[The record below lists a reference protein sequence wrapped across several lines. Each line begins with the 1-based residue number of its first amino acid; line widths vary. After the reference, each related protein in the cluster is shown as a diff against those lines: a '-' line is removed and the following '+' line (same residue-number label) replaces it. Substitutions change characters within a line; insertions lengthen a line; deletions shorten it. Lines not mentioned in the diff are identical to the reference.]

1 MKQKQIWPR
10 RIAAVL
16 LVCSCFGT
24 LYAGASAAQGA
35 FDDLENLSDVNYT
48 DTDAFFSERQRA
60 QEELALYA
68 MAYLPLLDEDG
79 SLQASPAQKKALQ
92 GAILV
97 NDYGPAA
104 WEETYDY
111 YLACGG
117 SVKSSGSLADGD
129 PVQTFL
135 AEHAYASCLQE
146 ETQTLAGAERQ
157 ISAQLATQACSSA
170 DGKTHW
176 FQCGNNTAWYSTD
189 STIAAAEKSAIW
201 RSRPL
206 YRVDCEIQKEP
217 DGAVSSTTFYA
228 LARIAEQK
236 GYDALYQCGTDAVS
250 AFLRQPL
257 ETDILYL
264 AEEDGKLYCMTQPG
278 KSVERVPM
286 WYGVRET
293 DAVWQLGTVLKT
305 EDTGRTASIRERV
318 NWSGSVSGDPV
329 VCVAPKPA
337 YLEEKQAVLTEQ
349 MQRARGITILGCAS
363 LLLLMISGIYLL
375 FASGLAEDA
384 QGKHCWVLGRGDRI
398 GAEWYVLGCFLVLCI
413 VMPQLCDQGG
423 SDVLTALEFLTTD
436 LDWQR
441 AAFAALLTVPLVV
454 IYAACLSIVRRW
466 KAGKLLETCSG
477 YRCVKKLMDKENFQ
491 SFRHAAPVE
500 KRMTRR
506 LLVFLGAMSLDAFCC
521 VLAAWDGNDG
531 ALCGLL
537 LLALL
542 GILLYLLMTLRSY
555 REIGRLTQRI
565 DRMHTGQFEAEPV
578 VPGTASLTRQS
589 MEQLN
594 SISDSIRTAVDK
606 ELRAERTKI
615 DLVTNVSH
623 DLKTPLTS
631 IVSYID
637 LLSKE
642 ALPAQARDY
651 VQVLE
656 RKSARLT
663 QIVADVFS
671 LAKATAGAEI
681 ACEPLDAVVLLRQV
695 LADMDDTITNSG
707 RTVRLRLGCET
718 YPIYAEGAKLYRV
731 FQNLLD
737 NALRYSLAGTRIYV
751 ALESEA
757 LLMTVRIQN
766 TASYEMDFTEEDI
779 LERFARGDTSRTEDG
794 SGLGLSIAQSFTEA
808 CGGRFRI
815 RVDGDQFVAAVSFPR
830 YQQPKTDA
838 EA

>member
-1 MKQKQIWPR
+1 MKHKQIWPR

-60 QEELALYA
+60 QEELSLYA

-79 SLQASPAQKKALQ
+79 TLQASSVQQKALQ
-92 GAILV
+92 NAMPV

-104 WEETYDY
+104 WAETYDY

-117 SVKSSGSLADGD
+117 NVKSSDALADGD
-129 PVQTFL
+129 PVQAFL
-135 AEHAYASCLQE
+135 EEHAYASCLQDE
-146 ETQTLAGAERQ
+146 MQTLAGDERH

-176 FQCGNNTAWYSTD
+176 FQCGSNTAWYSTD
-189 STIAAAEKSAIW
+189 STVAGAEKSIIW
-201 RSRPL
+201 RERPL
-206 YRVDCEIQKEP
+206 YRVDCEIQKAP
-217 DGAVSSTTFYA
+217 DGTASSTIFYA

-236 GYDALYQCGTDAVS
+236 EYDALYQCGTDAVS
-250 AFLRQPL
+250 AFLAQPP
-257 ETDILYL
+257 ESDILYL

-278 KSVERVPM
+278 KSVTQVPM
-286 WYGVRET
+286 WYGVNET
-293 DAVWQLGTVLKT
+293 DTVWQLGTVLETK
-305 EDTGRTASIRERV
+305 DTGRMTSVREQA
-318 NWSGSVSGDPV
+318 NWSGSAIGDPI
-329 VCVAPKPA
+329 VCVAPKAA

-349 MQRARGITILGCAS
+349 MQHARGITVLGCAGF
-363 LLLLMISGIYLL
+363 LLLMISGIYLL
-375 FASGLAEDA
+375 FASGLAEDE
-384 QGKHCWVLGRGDRI
+384 QGKSCWVLGRGDRI
-398 GAEWYVLGCFLVLCI
+398 GAEWCVLGCLVLLCI
-413 VMPQLCDQGG
+413 AATSLDTQSGRDFF
-423 SDVLTALEFLTTD
+423 TALEFLTTD
-436 LDWQR
+436 LGWQR
-441 AAFAALLTVPLVV
+441 AAFAALLTVPLVA

-466 KAGKLLETCSG
+466 KARKLLETCSC
-477 YRCVKKLMDKENFQ
+477 YRCVKKLMDKANLQ

-521 VLAAWDGNDG
+521 ILAAWDGSEG
-531 ALCGLL
+531 ALLGFL

-565 DRMHTGQFEAEPV
+565 DRIHAGHFEAEPV
-578 VPGTASLTRQS
+578 VPGTAALTRQS

-642 ALPAQARDY
+642 ELPAQARDY

-707 RTVRLRLGCET
+707 RTVRLRLSCET

-737 NALRYSLAGTRIYV
+737 NALRYSMAGTRIYV

-757 LLMTVRIQN
+757 LLMTVRMQN
-766 TASYEMDFTEEDI
+766 TASYEMNFTEEDI
-779 LERFARGDTSRTEDG
+779 LERFARGDTSRTEEG
-794 SGLGLSIAQSFTEA
+794 SGLGLSIAKSFTEA

-815 RVDGDQFVAAVSFPR
+815 GVDGDQFVAAVSFPR
-830 YQQPKTDA
+830 YQQPKPEA